1 MPSDTPV
8 RLLTHGSLVA
18 DATARRIVEA
28 LTDRGVDGATVL
40 EIGDGIGEIQIELL
54 NLARLGA
61 SI

>member
-1 MPSDTPV
+1 
-8 RLLTHGSLVA
+8 
-18 DATARRIVEA
+18 VEA